1 VRWSCAQRQHNAAS
15 FTTPHVVSLL
25 CLIHSRVVCM
35 CALWDCM
42 AQPDCGEGLC
52 PVVQVCDLDAST
64 PSCFQAQ
71 QLRSKR
77 SESFCSVLS
86 ARLTYDVGVS
96 AGRSAGHACVCA
108 VCLCSQLGSASCVLV
123 VKEDGRQA
131 SSGACAI
138 DGADRPPSQ
147 PQTLCFGCMTL

>member
-1 VRWSCAQRQHNAAS
+1 LHYQTVRWSCVQRQHNAAS

-25 CLIHSRVVCM
+25 CLVHSRVVCM

-52 PVVQVCDLDAST
+52 PVVQVCDLNAST

-96 AGRSAGHACVCA
+96 AGRSAGHACVCCMLVRSSRLRELCPGSEGGWSA
-108 VCLCSQLGSASCVLV
+108 GFFMCLCHRWC
-123 VKEDGRQA
+123 
-131 SSGACAI
+131 
-138 DGADRPPSQ
+138 
-147 PQTLCFGCMTL
+147 